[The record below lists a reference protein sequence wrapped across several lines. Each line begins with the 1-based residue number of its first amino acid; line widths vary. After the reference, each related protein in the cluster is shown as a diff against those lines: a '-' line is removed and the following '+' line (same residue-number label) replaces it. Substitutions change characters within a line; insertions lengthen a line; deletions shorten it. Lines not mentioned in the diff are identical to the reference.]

1 MAEQTDWYERGCSR
15 GCRNEHTR
23 VWGWCDLAEE
33 PAPTLNLSIAETFTA
48 SDGNT
53 SVKIR
58 QATVDEARAEL
69 AKFETPPDWADLR
82 EAARKAGWTPEGRL
96 SWWTWTRRDN
106 RGSDLSTGWALVQW
120 TGRSISLVGPGNG
133 PRGDR
138 SAADLIDPTPAR
150 VLAIARELGIGDPS

>member
-15 GCRNEHTR
+15 GCRTEHTE

-58 QATVDEARAEL
+58 QATVEEA
-69 AKFETPPDWADLR
+69 
-82 EAARKAGWTPEGRL
+82 EAALEKFRQEATEQQK
-96 SWWTWTRRDN
+96 
-106 RGSDLSTGWALVQW
+106 
-120 TGRSISLVGPGNG
+120 RSI
-133 PRGDR
+133 
-138 SAADLIDPTPAR
+138 
-150 VLAIARELGIGDPS
+150 